1 MEDFLL
7 ASSALWLGMLTS
19 VSPCPLA
26 TNIAAVS
33 FISHRLTQR
42 KVVFLSGI
50 LYTFGRSLTYIVI
63 GVLIV
68 KTLVDVPILSD
79 FLQRYVNKILG
90 IVLILVGMV
99 LLDLLRIPLSLPSVS
114 ENVAKKLIEKGV
126 FGSLLLGILFALAF
140 CPVSAALF
148 FGGLIPIAVTA
159 KSGIWFPLIYGI
171 GTGLP
176 VLLFAIL
183 VSTGTELVNRVYH
196 GIARLEVYSKIVTGI
211 VFIVVGIYYV
221 LSHILG
227 LI

>member
-1 MEDFLL
+1 MEGIFLFT
-7 ASSALWLGMLTS
+7 AVWLGILTS

-33 FISHRLTQR
+33 FISRRITQR
-42 KVVFLSGI
+42 NTVFLSGV
-50 LYTFGRSLTYIVI
+50 LYTLGRSLTYVVL

-114 ENVAKKLIEKGV
+114 ENIAEKLVDKGAL
-126 FGSLLLGILFALAF
+126 GSLPLGILFALAF

-148 FGGLIPIAVTA
+148 FGGLIPVAVKA
-159 KSGIWFPLIYGI
+159 QSGIGLPLIYGI

-176 VLLFAIL
+176 VLLFAFLVAAGTGYINSVYYRITKVEFYTKKLTGIIFIL
-183 VSTGTELVNRVYH
+183 VGVYYALAY
-196 GIARLEVYSKIVTGI
+196 IFEII
-211 VFIVVGIYYV
+211 
-221 LSHILG
+221 
-227 LI
+227 

>member
-1 MEDFLL
+1 MELLLL
-7 ASSALWLGMLTS
+7 ASAVWLGILTS

-33 FISHRLTQR
+33 FISRRITQR
-42 KVVFLSGI
+42 NTVFLSGI
-50 LYTFGRSLTYIVI
+50 LYTFGRSLTYIVL

-90 IVLILVGMV
+90 IVLIIVGMV
-99 LLDLLRIPLSLPSVS
+99 LLDLLRLPISIPSVS
-114 ENVAKKLIEKGV
+114 ENVAKKLAEKGT
-126 FGSLLLGILFALAF
+126 FGALPLGVLFALAF

-148 FGGLIPIAVTA
+148 FGGLIPIAVKA
-159 KSGIWFPLIYGI
+159 KSGIGLPLIYGI

-176 VLLFAIL
+176 VLIFASL
-183 VSTGTELVNRVYH
+183 MATGTGYINNLYYRITRVEFYT
-196 GIARLEVYSKIVTGI
+196 KQVTGI
-211 VFIVVGIYYV
+211 IFILVGVYYV
-221 LSHILG
+221 LAYIFG

>member
-1 MEDFLL
+1 MEGIFLFT
-7 ASSALWLGMLTS
+7 AIWLGILTS

-33 FISHRLTQR
+33 YISHRITQR
-42 KVVFLSGI
+42 NTVFLSGI
-50 LYTFGRSLTYIVI
+50 LYTLGRSLTYIVL

-79 FLQRYVNKILG
+79 FLQRYINKILG
-90 IVLILVGMV
+90 IVLILIGMV

-114 ENVAKKLIEKGV
+114 ENIAKKLVDKGAL
-126 FGSLLLGILFALAF
+126 GSLPLGILFALAF

-148 FGGLIPIAVTA
+148 FGGLIPIAVKA
-159 KSGIWFPLIYGI
+159 QSGFGLPLIYGI

-176 VLLFAIL
+176 VLLFAFLAAAGAGYINNL
-183 VSTGTELVNRVYH
+183 YH
-196 GIARLEVYSKIVTGI
+196 RITRIEFYTKKATGI
-211 VFIVVGIYYV
+211 IFILVGIYYAFAY
-221 LSHILG
+221 IFE

>member
-1 MEDFLL
+1 MEGFFL
-7 ASSALWLGMLTS
+7 ATAIWLGILTS

-33 FISHRLTQR
+33 FISRRITQR
-42 KVVFLSGI
+42 NTVFLSGI
-50 LYTFGRSLTYIVI
+50 LYTIGRSLTYIVLGI
-63 GVLIV
+63 LIV

-114 ENVAKKLIEKGV
+114 EDVAKKLLDKGAV
-126 FGSLLLGILFALAF
+126 CSLPLGILFALAF

-148 FGGLIPIAVTA
+148 FGGLIPIAVKA
-159 KSGIWFPLIYGI
+159 QSGIGLPLIYGI

-176 VLLFAIL
+176 VLLFALL
-183 VSTGTELVNRVYH
+183 VATGTGYVNNLYH
-196 GIARLEVYSKIVTGI
+196 RITKVEFYTKKITGI
-211 VFIVVGIYYV
+211 IFILVGIYYALAYIFEV
-221 LSHILG
+221 I
-227 LI
+227 

>member
-1 MEDFLL
+1 MELFFL
-7 ASSALWLGMLTS
+7 ASAVWLGILTS

-33 FISHRLTQR
+33 FISRRITQR
-42 KVVFLSGI
+42 NTVFLSGI
-50 LYTFGRSLTYIVI
+50 LYTLGRSLTYIVL

-114 ENVAKKLIEKGV
+114 ENIAKKLVDKGAL
-126 FGSLLLGILFALAF
+126 GSLPLGILFALAF

-148 FGGLIPIAVTA
+148 FGGLIPLAVKV
-159 KSGIWFPLIYGI
+159 KSGIWLPLIYGI

-176 VLLFAIL
+176 VLLFAFLIAA
-183 VSTGTELVNRVYH
+183 GTEYINNLYYRITRIEFYT
-196 GIARLEVYSKIVTGI
+196 KKVTGI
-211 VFIVVGIYYV
+211 IFILVGIYYSLAYV
-221 LSHILG
+221 FEIL
-227 LI
+227 

>member
-1 MEDFLL
+1 MELFFL
-7 ASSALWLGMLTS
+7 ASAIWLGILTS

-26 TNIAAVS
+26 SNIAAVS
-33 FISHRLTQR
+33 FISRKVTQR
-42 KVVFLSGI
+42 NTVLLSGI
-50 LYTFGRSLTYIVI
+50 LYTIGRSFTYIVL

-114 ENVAKKLIEKGV
+114 ENIVERLVDKGAL
-126 FGSLLLGILFALAF
+126 GSLPLGILFALAF

-148 FGGLIPIAVTA
+148 FGGLIPIAVKA
-159 KSGIWFPLIYGI
+159 QSGIGLPLIYGI

-176 VLLFAIL
+176 VLLFAFL
-183 VSTGTELVNRVYH
+183 VAAGTGYINNLYH
-196 GIARLEVYSKIVTGI
+196 MITRI
-211 VFIVVGIYYV
+211 
-221 LSHILG
+221 
-227 LI
+227 

>member
-1 MEDFLL
+1 MELFLL
-7 ASSALWLGMLTS
+7 ASAVWLGILTS

-33 FISHRLTQR
+33 FISRRLTQR
-42 KVVFLSGI
+42 NTVFLSGI
-50 LYTFGRSLTYIVI
+50 LYTLGRSLTYVVL

-90 IVLILVGMV
+90 ILLILVGMV
-99 LLDLLRIPLSLPSVS
+99 LLDLLQIPLSLPSVS
-114 ENVAKKLIEKGV
+114 ENVAKKLIERGA

-148 FGGLIPIAVTA
+148 FGGLIPIAVKA
-159 KSGIWFPLIYGI
+159 HSGIGLPLIYGI

-176 VLLFAIL
+176 VLLFAFL
-183 VSTGTELVNRVYH
+183 VAAGAGYINNLYYRIT
-196 GIARLEVYSKIVTGI
+196 KIEFYIKKVTGI
-211 VFIVVGIYYV
+211 IFILVGIYYALAYIFEV
-221 LSHILG
+221 I
-227 LI
+227 

>member
-1 MEDFLL
+1 MELFFL
-7 ASSALWLGMLTS
+7 ASAVWLGILTS

-33 FISHRLTQR
+33 FISRRITQR
-42 KVVFLSGI
+42 NTVFLSGI
-50 LYTFGRSLTYIVI
+50 LYTLGRSLTYIVL

-99 LLDLLRIPLSLPSVS
+99 LLNLLRIPISLPSVS
-114 ENVAKKLIEKGV
+114 ENISEKLVDKGAL
-126 FGSLLLGILFALAF
+126 GSLPLGILFALAF

-148 FGGLIPIAVTA
+148 FGGLIPIAVKA
-159 KSGIWFPLIYGI
+159 QSGIGLPLIYGI

-176 VLLFAIL
+176 VLLFAFL
-183 VSTGTELVNRVYH
+183 VAAGTQYINNLYYRITKVEFYT
-196 GIARLEVYSKIVTGI
+196 KKVTGI
-211 VFIVVGIYYV
+211 IFIVVGIYYALAYIFEV
-221 LSHILG
+221 I
-227 LI
+227 

>member
-1 MEDFLL
+1 MELLLL
-7 ASSALWLGMLTS
+7 ASAVWLGILTS

-33 FISHRLTQR
+33 FISRRITQ
-42 KVVFLSGI
+42 KNTVFLSGI
-50 LYTFGRSLTYIVI
+50 LYTLGRSLTYIVL

-68 KTLVDVPILSD
+68 KTLVDVPILSN

-99 LLDLLRIPLSLPSVS
+99 MLDLLRVPLSFPSVS
-114 ENVAKKLIEKGV
+114 ENVAKKLAEKGT
-126 FGSLLLGILFALAF
+126 FGSLPLGILFALAF

-148 FGGLIPIAVTA
+148 FGGLIPIAVKA
-159 KSGIWFPLIYGI
+159 QSGIGLPLIYGI

-176 VLLFAIL
+176 VLLFAFL
-183 VSTGTELVNRVYH
+183 VAAGTGYINNLYYRITRIEFYT
-196 GIARLEVYSKIVTGI
+196 KKVTGI
-211 VFIVVGIYYV
+211 IFILVGIYYT
-221 LSHILG
+221 LAYIFE

>member
-1 MEDFLL
+1 MELFLL
-7 ASSALWLGMLTS
+7 ASAVWLGILTS

-33 FISHRLTQR
+33 FISQRITQ
-42 KVVFLSGI
+42 KNTVFLSGI
-50 LYTFGRSLTYIVI
+50 LYTLGRSLTYIVL

-99 LLDLLRIPLSLPSVS
+99 LLDLLRIPLPIPAIS
-114 ENVAKKLIEKGV
+114 ENVAKKLAEKGT
-126 FGSLLLGILFALAF
+126 FGSLPLGILFALAF

-148 FGGLIPIAVTA
+148 FGGLIPLAVKA
-159 KSGIWFPLIYGI
+159 KSGIGLPLIYGI

-176 VLLFAIL
+176 VLLFAFL
-183 VSTGTELVNRVYH
+183 VAAGTEYINNLYYRITRIEFYTKK
-196 GIARLEVYSKIVTGI
+196 GTGI
-211 VFIVVGIYYV
+211 IFILIGIYYSLAYV
-221 LSHILG
+221 FE